1 MRARFE
7 GEGDVIVVTG
17 GAGGIGRALA
27 CAAAQAG
34 ARVVVCDIDEPAMAT
49 LSEVSGISTR
59 RLDVAN
65 RADVFAALGE
75 VEHRF
80 GKIDGLV
87 CAAAIQP
94 RAPVHAMEAAA
105 WERCYSRRCR
115 GQPRRRGQRPR
126 PRRRRGTSGTGARRA
141 TDANDGS

>member
-34 ARVVVCDIDEPAMAT
+34 ARVVVCDVDEPAMAT

-59 RLDVAN
+59 RLDVAD
-65 RADVFAALGE
+65 RADVFAGLGE
-75 VEHRF
+75 VERRF

-94 RAPVHAMEAAA
+94 RLCHVITTRSTMIFMTVDFGDMASLV
-105 WERCYSRRCR
+105 
-115 GQPRRRGQRPR
+115 
-126 PRRRRGTSGTGARRA
+126 
-141 TDANDGS
+141 